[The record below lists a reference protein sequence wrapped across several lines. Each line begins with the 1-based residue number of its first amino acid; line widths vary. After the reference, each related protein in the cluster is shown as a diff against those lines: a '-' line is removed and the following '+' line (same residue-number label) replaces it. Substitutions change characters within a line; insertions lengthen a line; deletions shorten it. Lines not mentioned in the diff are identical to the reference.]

1 MENGSSNKALKPM
14 DSEQLREYGHR
25 MVDFIADYYK
35 TIETFPVLSQVQPG
49 YLHNL
54 LPDSAPDQPET
65 LEQVL
70 DDVKEKILPGVTHWQ
85 SPSFFAYYPAN
96 SSVAGFLG
104 EMLSAALNIVG
115 FSWVSSP
122 AATEL
127 EMIVLDWFA
136 KLLNL
141 PEQFLS
147 RGNGGGVI
155 QGTASEAILV
165 VMIAARDK
173 VLRSL
178 GKKALEKL
186 VVYSSDQ
193 THSSLLKACQIAG
206 IHLENCRMLKTDSST
221 NYALRPESLQ
231 EAVSGDLEAGLI
243 PFFLCG
249 TVGTT
254 SSTAVDP
261 LAELGKIAKS
271 NEMWFHVDAAYAG
284 SACICP
290 EYRQYIDGV
299 ETADSFNMNA
309 HKWFLTNFD
318 CSLLWVKD
326 RYALTEALST
336 NPEFLKNKASQA
348 NLVVDYK
355 DWQIPL
361 GRRFRS
367 LKLWMVLRLYGAET
381 LKSYIKNHIKLAKDL
396 EQLVSQDPNFE
407 VVTPRIFSLVCFRIV
422 PVDNDEKTC
431 NNLNRSLLDAVN
443 SSGKL
448 FISHTTLS
456 GKFVLRL
463 AIGAPLTEEKHVM
476 DAWKVIQEEASFLLA
491 SQAVSRRLIQ
501 RPLSGGASIYSSSSP
516 RSLHGVSD
524 HLNGSDNR
532 RYSSSLATK
541 GVGHLARKGT
551 GGRSSVSGIVAT
563 VFGATGFLGRYL
575 VQQLAKMGSQVLVPF
590 RGSEDNPRH
599 LKLMGDLGQ
608 VVPMKFDPRDEDSIK
623 AVMAKA
629 NVVINL
635 IGREYETRNFS
646 FEEVNHHMAEKLALV
661 AKEHGGIMRFIQVS
675 CLGASVS
682 SPSRM
687 QRAKA
692 AAEEAVL
699 SALPEATVMRPATM
713 IGTEDRIL
721 NPWAMFVKK
730 YGFLPLIG
738 GGTNKF
744 QPVYVVDVAAA
755 IVAALKDDGSS
766 MGKTYE
772 LGGPDVFTPHDL
784 AEIMFDMIRE
794 WPRYVKLPFPI
805 AKAMAGP
812 RDFMVN
818 KVPFPLPSPQIFNL
832 DQINALTTDTLVSDK
847 ALTFQDLDLV
857 PHKLKGYPVEFLIQY
872 RKGGPNFG
880 STVSEKIPTDFYN

>member
-381 LKSYIKNHIKLAKDL
+381 LKSYIRNHIKLAKDL

-407 VVTPRIFSLVCFRIV
+407 VVTPRIFSLVCFRIAA
-422 PVDNDEKTC
+422 VDNDEKTC

-491 SQAVSRRLIQ
+491 SQ
-501 RPLSGGASIYSSSSP
+501 
-516 RSLHGVSD
+516 
-524 HLNGSDNR
+524 
-532 RYSSSLATK
+532 
-541 GVGHLARKGT
+541 
-551 GGRSSVSGIVAT
+551 
-563 VFGATGFLGRYL
+563 
-575 VQQLAKMGSQVLVPF
+575 
-590 RGSEDNPRH
+590 
-599 LKLMGDLGQ
+599 
-608 VVPMKFDPRDEDSIK
+608 
-623 AVMAKA
+623 
-629 NVVINL
+629 
-635 IGREYETRNFS
+635 
-646 FEEVNHHMAEKLALV
+646 
-661 AKEHGGIMRFIQVS
+661 
-675 CLGASVS
+675 
-682 SPSRM
+682 
-687 QRAKA
+687 
-692 AAEEAVL
+692 
-699 SALPEATVMRPATM
+699 
-713 IGTEDRIL
+713 
-721 NPWAMFVKK
+721 VK
-730 YGFLPLIG
+730 
-738 GGTNKF
+738 
-744 QPVYVVDVAAA
+744 
-755 IVAALKDDGSS
+755 
-766 MGKTYE
+766 
-772 LGGPDVFTPHDL
+772 
-784 AEIMFDMIRE
+784 
-794 WPRYVKLPFPI
+794 
-805 AKAMAGP
+805 
-812 RDFMVN
+812 
-818 KVPFPLPSPQIFNL
+818 
-832 DQINALTTDTLVSDK
+832 
-847 ALTFQDLDLV
+847 
-857 PHKLKGYPVEFLIQY
+857 
-872 RKGGPNFG
+872 
-880 STVSEKIPTDFYN
+880 